1 VVMVSALL
9 TGQESRLSEKLD
21 TLTLILRGL
30 SGLEGRLC
38 KRLDYLAVLLQ
49 GIEEWVVE
57 PSQIESSRLEP
68 SQSNLPAL
76 SRQDTPSVPAAP
88 PDIDHLLCRSL
99 TADRIASG
107 STKSAT
113 DVWESGCFRA
123 QVFDVDDLVKQEQ
136 QQHRQHQQQ
145 LQQQSHRFQK
155 VAHRRQQRHQHRR
168 PREVPLQKEQTRP
181 GGEPDFELE
190 SGDDRSVVNMA
201 PDRQPVA
208 VELEREGTWSRS
220 RCANSRRSSTSRPE
234 RHGEEEPCEEQLEN
248 NFTDRVLRGISYM
261 LDPDAHG
268 SEKSTRPNAA

>member
-1 VVMVSALL
+1 MVMVSALL

-136 QQHRQHQQQ
+136 QQ
-145 LQQQSHRFQK
+145 QQSHRFQK